1 MAQFKPNHI
10 YFVEDGGGVRQTE
23 SFAYEGK
30 GFCLAATEYEQ
41 AQALCEEAGIPFRLI
56 EKERSVRLTRLLEF
70 DGYLLCTLNIPVK
83 KESIRH
89 RAKLM
94 LAVCKTGL
102 ILILCNEH
110 AQTVLNR
117 FTLARSG
124 RKMTAGRFL
133 YEFLESVVDS
143 DLIYLEDTEKR
154 FGTLEEG
161 VLENKLED
169 FHQKIVPLKKELMLL
184 HNYYAQLLDV
194 AVKLKNNDGGYFDTP
209 SYFSHLSEK
218 IDLLYGYTQMLRD
231 YSIQITELYQTQI
244 DVKQNRIMKLLTGV
258 TSIFLPLTVITG
270 WYGMN
275 FKNMPELAWQFGY
288 PMIIIISLII
298 LLICIWYFKKK
309 DFF

>member
-10 YFVEDGGGVRQTE
+10 YLIDDGGVRQTDA
-23 SFAYEGK
+23 FADKEK
-30 GFCLAATEYEQ
+30 GFCLAVTEYEQ
-41 AQALCEEAGIPFRLI
+41 AQTLCEEAGIPFRLI
-56 EKERSVRLTRLLEF
+56 EKERSVRLTRLLELE
-70 DGYLLCTLNIPVK
+70 GYLLCTLNIPAK
-83 KESIRH
+83 KDSMRH

-161 VLENKLED
+161 VLDNKLDD
-169 FHQKIVPLKKELMLL
+169 FHHKIVPLKKELMLL

-194 AVKLKNNDGGYFDTP
+194 AAKLKNNDDGYFETP
-209 SYFSHLSEK
+209 SYFIRLSEK
-218 IDLLYGYTQMLRD
+218 VNLLYGYTQMLRD